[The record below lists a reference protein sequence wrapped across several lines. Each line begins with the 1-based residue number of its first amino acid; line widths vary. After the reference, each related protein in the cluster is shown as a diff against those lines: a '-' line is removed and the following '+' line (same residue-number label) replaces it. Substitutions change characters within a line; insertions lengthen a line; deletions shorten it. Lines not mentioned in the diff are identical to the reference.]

1 MEFVSRGLELIKT
14 QIVSSEKFIL
24 KEKAFKNVIVI
35 FIYKGESSHS
45 ISLKNLV
52 NFVKETL
59 GDRQVVIYPCFS
71 KKWKLEKTVL
81 EVALKLYKLLVKSGV
96 KVEIVHPSY
105 DRSFTLIP
113 SPNRYLILE
122 AEIKY
127 NQR

>member
-1 MEFVSRGLELIKT
+1 MEFISRGPELIKT

-24 KEKAFKNVIVI
+24 KEKVFENTIVI
-35 FIYKGESSHS
+35 FIYKGGSSHS

-59 GDRQVVIYPCFS
+59 GDRQVVVYPCFS

-96 KVEIVHPSY
+96 KVEIVRPSY
-105 DRSFTLIP
+105 DRSFILIP

-127 NQR
+127 NQG